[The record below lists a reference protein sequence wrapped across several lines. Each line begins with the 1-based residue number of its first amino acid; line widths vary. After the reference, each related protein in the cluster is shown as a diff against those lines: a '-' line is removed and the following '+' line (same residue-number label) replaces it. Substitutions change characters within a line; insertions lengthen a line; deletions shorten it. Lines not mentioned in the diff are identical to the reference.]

1 MDAESASHPSDLL
14 KSESCEWKIGKC
26 RQVRK
31 FLNYFSILARRRK
44 SSLEDLTLQ
53 KDGDEGNLKKSCE
66 YFQSSLSVVDWTNIF
81 LASSAIKTSELLDC
95 DLNAECDAL
104 DKEIEN
110 LCPFG
115 PRGDALLKVAD
126 SRYCDIFSRQ
136 SIESNENSSP
146 DDEERVNFS
155 IELMQHS
162 TSDVVQLIPK
172 KPQIST
178 KQSTEIYQPCT
189 NTIIQLKPSSFS
201 AFREISEVKQF
212 VQLPDEDNKSPP
224 DTDQD
229 DGAAAAAVSSEDPQ
243 WIYKSLKCM
252 S

>member
-1 MDAESASHPSDLL
+1 M
-14 KSESCEWKIGKC
+14 
-26 RQVRK
+26 
-31 FLNYFSILARRRK
+31 
-44 SSLEDLTLQ
+44 
-53 KDGDEGNLKKSCE
+53 KKSCE
-66 YFQSSLSVVDWTNIF
+66 FIQSSLSLVDSTNIF
-81 LASSAIKTSELLDC
+81 LASSAIRNSELLDC

-126 SRYCDIFSRQ
+126 SRFCDIFSRQ
-136 SIESNENSSP
+136 SMDSNENSSP
-146 DDEERVNFS
+146 DDEERINFS

-172 KPQIST
+172 KPEIST

-212 VQLPDEDNKSPP
+212 VQLSDEDSKSTP
-224 DTDQD
+224 DIDQD
-229 DGAAAAAVSSEDPQ
+229 DGSTAAAALSEDPQ
-243 WIYKSLKCM
+243 
-252 S
+252 